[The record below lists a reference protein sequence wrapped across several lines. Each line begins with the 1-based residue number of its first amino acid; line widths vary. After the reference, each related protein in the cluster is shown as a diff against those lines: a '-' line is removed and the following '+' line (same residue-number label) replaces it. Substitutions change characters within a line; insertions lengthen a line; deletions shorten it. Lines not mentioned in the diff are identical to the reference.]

1 MSMEINCREIRN
13 EILADV
19 KNEIESL
26 NENPTLAIVTCGTDE
41 ASKIYVRNKIKTCEE
56 VGINVKHFDVSP
68 DDYTQDELQ
77 DLVYNLNY
85 HYNGVMVQLPLDKKY
100 DEKAILNCVDYRH
113 DVDGLTMQQRL
124 LLEDNDSAAL
134 IPATAGAVFEI
145 IKRKYGNDLS
155 FKKVLVI
162 NRSHLIGIPL
172 SKLLRNHN
180 ATVTIAHSKTNS
192 DINDYL
198 MLNMF
203 DVVVTGIGK
212 HIIDESTINQS
223 LIVDCGI
230 TRNSEGKIERD
241 VIRDTDS
248 DNDYAGAVGLITVAM
263 LMKNTLKAYKNQ
275 KGL

>member
-1 MSMEINCREIRN
+1 MEINCREIRN
-13 EILADV
+13 EILAEV
-19 KNEIESL
+19 KSEIESL

-56 VGINVKHFDVSP
+56 VGINVKHFDLSP
-68 DDYTQDELQ
+68 DNYTQDELQ
-77 DLVYNLNY
+77 DLVYNLNH

-223 LIVDCGI
+223 LIIDCGI

-248 DNDYAGAVGLITVAM
+248 NNDYAGAVGLITVAM

>member
-1 MSMEINCREIRN
+1 MEINCREIRN

-19 KNEIESL
+19 KNEIETL

-56 VGINVKHFDVSP
+56 VGINVKHFDLSP
-68 DDYTQDELQ
+68 DNYTQDELQ
-77 DLVYNLNY
+77 DLVYNLNH

-134 IPATAGAVFEI
+134 IPATAGAVFQI
-145 IKRKYGNDLS
+145 IKRKYGDDLS

-180 ATVTIAHSKTNS
+180 ATVTIAHSKTDL

>member
-1 MSMEINCREIRN
+1 MEINCREIRN
-13 EILADV
+13 EILAEV

-77 DLVYNLNY
+77 DLVYNLNH

-180 ATVTIAHSKTNS
+180 ATVTVAHSKTDL

>member
-1 MSMEINCREIRN
+1 MEINCREIRN
-13 EILADV
+13 EILSEV

-56 VGINVKHFDVSP
+56 VGINVKHFDLSP
-68 DDYTQDELQ
+68 DHYTQDELQ
-77 DLVYNLNY
+77 DLVYNLNH

-180 ATVTIAHSKTNS
+180 ATVTIAHSKTDL

>member
-1 MSMEINCREIRN
+1 MEINCREIRN
-13 EILADV
+13 EILSEV
-19 KNEIESL
+19 KSEIESL

-56 VGINVKHFDVSP
+56 VGINVKHFDLSP
-68 DDYTQDELQ
+68 DHYTQDELQ
-77 DLVYNLNY
+77 DLVYNLNH

>member
-1 MSMEINCREIRN
+1 MEINCREIRN
-13 EILADV
+13 EILSEV
-19 KNEIESL
+19 KSKIESL

-248 DNDYAGAVGLITVAM
+248 NNDYAGAVGLITVAM

>member
-1 MSMEINCREIRN
+1 MEINCREIRN
-13 EILADV
+13 EILAEV
-19 KNEIESL
+19 KSEIESL

-56 VGINVKHFDVSP
+56 VGINVKHFDLSP
-68 DDYTQDELQ
+68 DNYTQDELQ
-77 DLVYNLNY
+77 DLVYNLNH

-223 LIVDCGI
+223 LIIDCGI

>member
-1 MSMEINCREIRN
+1 MEINCREIRN

-56 VGINVKHFDVSP
+56 VGINVKHFDLSP
-68 DDYTQDELQ
+68 DNYTQDELQ
-77 DLVYNLNY
+77 DLVYNLNH

-180 ATVTIAHSKTNS
+180 ATVTIAHSKTDL

-223 LIVDCGI
+223 LIIDCGI

>member
-1 MSMEINCREIRN
+1 MEINCREIRN

-26 NENPTLAIVTCGTDE
+26 NEKPTLAIVTCGTDE

-56 VGINVKHFDVSP
+56 VGINVKHFDLSP

-77 DLVYNLNY
+77 DLVHNLNY

-180 ATVTIAHSKTNS
+180 ATVTIAHSKTDL

-241 VIRDTDS
+241 VIRDNDS

>member
-1 MSMEINCREIRN
+1 MEINCREIRN

-19 KNEIESL
+19 KNEIETL

-56 VGINVKHFDVSP
+56 VGINVKHFDLSP
-68 DDYTQDELQ
+68 DNYTQDELQ
-77 DLVYNLNY
+77 DLVYNLNH

-180 ATVTIAHSKTNS
+180 ATATIAHSKTDL

>member
-1 MSMEINCREIRN
+1 MEINCREIRN
-13 EILADV
+13 EILSEV
-19 KNEIESL
+19 KSKIESL

-56 VGINVKHFDVSP
+56 VGINVKHFDLSP
-68 DDYTQDELQ
+68 DNYTQDELQ

>member
-1 MSMEINCREIRN
+1 MEINCREIRN

-56 VGINVKHFDVSP
+56 VGINVKHFDLSP
-68 DDYTQDELQ
+68 DHYTQDELQ
-77 DLVYNLNY
+77 DLVYNLNH

-180 ATVTIAHSKTNS
+180 ATVTIAHSKTDS

-248 DNDYAGAVGLITVAM
+248 NNDYAGAVGLITVAM

>member
-1 MSMEINCREIRN
+1 MEINCREIRN
-13 EILADV
+13 EILAEI

-56 VGINVKHFDVSP
+56 VGINVKHFDLSP

-85 HYNGVMVQLPLDKKY
+85 HYNGVMVQLPLDKRY

-203 DVVVTGIGK
+203 DVVVTSIGK

>member
-1 MSMEINCREIRN
+1 MEINCREIRN

-56 VGINVKHFDVSP
+56 VGINVKHFDLSP

-124 LLEDNDSAAL
+124 LLEDNDSAVL

-223 LIVDCGI
+223 LIIDCGI
-230 TRNSEGKIERD
+230 ARNSEGKIERD

>member
-1 MSMEINCREIRN
+1 MEINCREIRN
-13 EILADV
+13 EILSEV
-19 KNEIESL
+19 KSKIESL

-56 VGINVKHFDVSP
+56 VGINVKHFDLSP
-68 DDYTQDELQ
+68 DNYTQDELQ

-85 HYNGVMVQLPLDKKY
+85 HYNSVMVQLPLDKKY

-180 ATVTIAHSKTNS
+180 ATVTIAHSKTDL

>member
-1 MSMEINCREIRN
+1 MEINCREIRN
-13 EILADV
+13 EILAEV
-19 KNEIESL
+19 KSEIESL

-56 VGINVKHFDVSP
+56 VGINVKHFDLSP
-68 DDYTQDELQ
+68 DNYTQDELQ

>member
-1 MSMEINCREIRN
+1 MEINCREIRN

-56 VGINVKHFDVSP
+56 VGINVKHFDLSP

-180 ATVTIAHSKTNS
+180 ATVTIAHSKTDL

-198 MLNMF
+198 MFNMF
-203 DVVVTGIGK
+203 DIVVTGIGK

-223 LIVDCGI
+223 LIIDCGI

>member
-1 MSMEINCREIRN
+1 MEINCREIRN

-203 DVVVTGIGK
+203 DIVVTGIGK

-241 VIRDTDS
+241 VIRDTYS

>member
-1 MSMEINCREIRN
+1 MEINCREIRN
-13 EILADV
+13 EILAEV
-19 KNEIESL
+19 KSEIESL
-26 NENPTLAIVTCGTDE
+26 NENPTLAIVSCGTDE

-241 VIRDTDS
+241 VIRDTNS

>member
-1 MSMEINCREIRN
+1 MEINCREIRN

-19 KNEIESL
+19 KNEIETL
-26 NENPTLAIVTCGTDE
+26 NEKPTLAIVTCGTDE

-56 VGINVKHFDVSP
+56 VGINVKHFDLSP
-68 DDYTQDELQ
+68 DHYTQDELQ
-77 DLVYNLNY
+77 DLVYNLNH

>member
-1 MSMEINCREIRN
+1 MEINCREIRN
-13 EILADV
+13 EILSEV
-19 KNEIESL
+19 KSEIESL

-56 VGINVKHFDVSP
+56 VGINVKHFDLSP
-68 DDYTQDELQ
+68 DHYTQDELQ

-180 ATVTIAHSKTNS
+180 ATVTIAHSKTDL

>member
-1 MSMEINCREIRN
+1 MEINCREIRN
-13 EILADV
+13 EILAEV
-19 KNEIESL
+19 KSEIESL

-56 VGINVKHFDVSP
+56 VGINVKHFDLSP

-180 ATVTIAHSKTNS
+180 ATVTIAHSKTDL

-223 LIVDCGI
+223 LIIDCGI

>member
-1 MSMEINCREIRN
+1 MEINCREIRN
-13 EILADV
+13 EILAEV
-19 KNEIESL
+19 KSEIESL

-56 VGINVKHFDVSP
+56 VGINVKHFDLSP
-68 DDYTQDELQ
+68 DHYTQDELQ

-203 DVVVTGIGK
+203 DIVVTGIGK

-223 LIVDCGI
+223 LIIDCGI

>member
-1 MSMEINCREIRN
+1 MEINCREIRN

-56 VGINVKHFDVSP
+56 VGINVKHFDLSP
-68 DDYTQDELQ
+68 DHYTQDELQ

>member
-1 MSMEINCREIRN
+1 MEINCREIRN
-13 EILADV
+13 EILAEV
-19 KNEIESL
+19 KSEIESL

-56 VGINVKHFDVSP
+56 VGINVKHFDLSP
-68 DDYTQDELQ
+68 DNYTQDELQ
-77 DLVYNLNY
+77 DLVYNLNH

-180 ATVTIAHSKTNS
+180 ATVTIAHSKTDL

-223 LIVDCGI
+223 LIIDCGI

>member
-1 MSMEINCREIRN
+1 MEINCREIRN
-13 EILADV
+13 EILSEV
-19 KNEIESL
+19 KSKIESL

-56 VGINVKHFDVSP
+56 VGINVKHFDLSP
-68 DDYTQDELQ
+68 DNYTQDELQ

-180 ATVTIAHSKTNS
+180 ATVTIAHSKTDL

-223 LIVDCGI
+223 LIIDCGI

>member
-1 MSMEINCREIRN
+1 MEINCREIRN
-13 EILADV
+13 EILSEV
-19 KNEIESL
+19 KNEIETL
-26 NENPTLAIVTCGTDE
+26 NEKPTLAIVTCGTDE

-180 ATVTIAHSKTNS
+180 ATVTIAHSKTDL